1 MNFFN
6 RTVRLLA
13 FAALTF
19 GLVAH
24 AADSARAIIAK
35 AALAETP
42 TQRIETITSLI
53 GSGDES
59 IAGLLAAWKEDAL
72 FVYTAPD
79 GSKIPVQLSGDK
91 DDKDSQIAT
100 RVDSGK
106 PLLSSDGKS
115 LRLVASTLT
124 AVEHTSALRRAMKAV
139 LDLLDLSTPDLKKRI
154 SAIQTLG
161 FAQDSEKLAALQARQ
176 KIEPVPSAQRAL
188 REAIALIGLKDA
200 SAEVK
205 LASLRELTALHT
217 IGSAD
222 ALKAALADAEARY
235 NKALADLR
243 ITFEKTSTD
252 VLKGMTPDVTKEV
265 ASQVSPLI
273 AQISAAL
280 GNYRQTMQQSLASQG
295 DALTQVRE
303 QMKSISE
310 TTAALATSTTD
321 FTSVLKSSQHR
332 GKWGEQ
338 TLRNVVEAAGLS
350 PHCDFAEQVSQDDAR
365 PDLIVKLP
373 GDRCIIIDSKV
384 PEFDVAIADQGAP
397 NRRELVAA
405 HAAKLRKTIRDLA
418 AKDYPAAME
427 KQSVT
432 PFDKVVLF
440 LPAESLLSTALEGDN
455 DLIMAAGR
463 EGILIATPATLIS
476 FLGAINLTWQ
486 QHVQAE
492 NAGRIATEAT
502 ELYDRLMKF
511 TEHFAKVRKGLLA
524 ASEGLDAAIGSYE
537 SRIRPQGERV
547 RELGGAA
554 SREALPEIAPAN
566 AHIRRLEGSA
576 E

>member
-1 MNFFN
+1 MEYI
-6 RTVRLLA
+6 TPLLLLA
-13 FAALTF
+13 VLA
-19 GLVAH
+19 LVAYVSFVKPAGPVGDDKGSALLLEDLRRQLGEAN
-24 AADSARAIIAK
+24 AAAERERNAKGEAQARASGAE
-35 AALAETP
+35 AA
-42 TQRIETITSLI
+42 RN
-53 GSGDES
+53 
-59 IAGLLAAWKEDAL
+59 AAAQ
-72 FVYTAPD
+72 
-79 GSKIPVQLSGDK
+79 QLTEAQQAHG
-91 DDKDSQIAT
+91 
-100 RVDSGK
+100 R
-106 PLLSSDGKS
+106 
-115 LRLVASTLT
+115 
-124 AVEHTSALRRAMKAV
+124 AVEQLRGDHAK
-139 LDLLDLSTPDLKKRI
+139 
-154 SAIQTLG
+154 
-161 FAQDSEKLAALQARQ
+161 
-176 KIEPVPSAQRAL
+176 
-188 REAIALIGLKDA
+188 
-200 SAEVK
+200 
-205 LASLRELTALHT
+205 
-217 IGSAD
+217 
-222 ALKAALADAEARY
+222 ALADAEARY

-418 AKDYPAAME
+418 AKSYPAAME
-427 KQSVT
+427 KQGVM

-455 DLIMAAGR
+455 DLILAAAR

-476 FLGAINLTWQ
+476 FLAAINLAWQ
-486 QHVQAE
+486 QHAQAE
-492 NAGRIATEAT
+492 NAGKIAAEAT
-502 ELYDRLMKF
+502 ELFDRLVKF
-511 TEHFAKVRKGLLA
+511 AEHFGKVRKGLLA
-524 ASEGLDAAIGSYE
+524 ASESLDAAIGSYE
-537 SRIRPQGERV
+537 TRIRPQGERV

-554 SREALPEIAPAN
+554 SRDELDEIRPVN
-566 AHIRRLEGSA
+566 ASIRRLENSA